1 MNRSAS
7 GMLNPTPSIRV
18 VAQRG
23 LDVQKSRNPNARLAQ
38 QGSGAEREPSLD
50 ALETFFLENLAK
62 RKDRKKPPKG
72 RPLPSLTAIL
82 KTIWPTLDKIGKAQ
96 LVLGTAL
103 CLLIAACNP
112 IFSFF
117 FANLIGGFWVVEGQ
131 DNSNSK

>member
-18 VAQRG
+18 IAQRG

-38 QGSGAEREPSLD
+38 QNSGAERAPSLD

-72 RPLPSLTAIL
+72 RLLPSLTAIL
-82 KTIWPTLDKIGKAQ
+82 KI
-96 LVLGTAL
+96 V
-103 CLLIAACNP
+103 
-112 IFSFF
+112 
-117 FANLIGGFWVVEGQ
+117 
-131 DNSNSK
+131 